1 MTSFRDKS
9 GTNGPA
15 RPAHDGKPSVHH
27 PRAERRL
34 TVGFARASQ
43 LAGMVAKSRAARQI
57 EIADILA
64 GMYIYEW
71 ERLSKFWDDRE
82 PVEEFLRRICSIT
95 PQRWN
100 HWIELYDQQRRQEEA
115 DLTSPW
121 RRLMQRAN
129 SATSDKTGD
138 DEGLP
143 YSSELEEV
151 LRAAAEISPFRDGQG
166 GQSIPVLTAECVLLC
181 IARNAESEVGRSLR
195 ETGPDLPALERAAR
209 DPRRTPRR

>member
-1 MTSFRDKS
+1 MD
-9 GTNGPA
+9 
-15 RPAHDGKPSVHH
+15 H
-27 PRAERRL
+27 PRADRRF

-71 ERLSKFWDDRE
+71 ERLSKFWHDRE
-82 PVEEFLRRICSIT
+82 PVEEFLQRICGIS
-95 PQRWN
+95 PQRWH

-129 SATSDKTGD
+129 SATSDKTGND
-138 DEGLP
+138 AGLP
-143 YSSELEEV
+143 YSSELEQV
-151 LRAAAEISPFRDGQG
+151 LRAAAEISPFRDDQG

-181 IARNAESEVGRSLR
+181 IARNAESEVGRNLR
-195 ETGPDLPALERAAR
+195 ETGLDLSALERAAR
-209 DPRRTPRR
+209 DPRRAPHR